1 MDFYL
6 FDEPP
11 PEYDD
16 GLDELDDF
24 DLDSDLVDSHYP
36 LFYSTAPFIAPP
48 RSTFLRKAPTT
59 LSVSNKMAAT
69 AAAAVSPL
77 SSPRLPSPPPFTEV
91 QIGPQS
97 PTVGDKGGDSQLF
110 TPLIETDDGS
120 TRRIRPGT
128 KAADMA
134 SGPPLVPLSQLDS
147 PFQLQEHL
155 KALFHNYTMPN
166 GSSTIHPITHE
177 VAVSLAHPPEGV
189 ERSLWLYELCRFL
202 TMKVN
207 NLIIAFFAEDPPCS
221 QQSCPEMRA
230 SEWQYLCAVHDP
242 PKSCCA
248 IDYCCHTL
256 DWATNILTSP
266 KYFPSRLT
274 LGSESGGGPQASMR
288 HLTNIFRRL
297 YRIFAHAWFQ
307 HRDVFRQ
314 VENTDGLYV
323 FFKTVCDVYELI
335 PQDNYTVPE
344 EAERLAASDDAA
356 EESQGRSITA
366 VVLPPEN
373 NRRISVLRNDSSST
387 TQALSLEHSGDAQAS
402 LNISTGATTRRHKHS
417 PSTGSSVSTIAEV
430 TEDHNSPSPKVEQTL
445 PKVEENAE
453 DAKSNVPAEDAE
465 KDPSTAQSEAPEN
478 NKISEKEEKASEA
491 ETTPE
496 EAAPTQE
503 EAQTTEAAE
512 PEAGKQEESETNE
525 SPSTATD
532 AAPEDQPPT
541 SEREP
546 SSGKLET
553 DFKFPITTN
562 EEKSTTESS
571 DFPTSTE
578 STATVSVVE
587 TTEEKD
593 E

>member
-1 MDFYL
+1 
-6 FDEPP
+6 
-11 PEYDD
+11 
-16 GLDELDDF
+16 
-24 DLDSDLVDSHYP
+24 
-36 LFYSTAPFIAPP
+36 
-48 RSTFLRKAPTT
+48 
-59 LSVSNKMAAT
+59 
-69 AAAAVSPL
+69 
-77 SSPRLPSPPPFTEV
+77 
-91 QIGPQS
+91 
-97 PTVGDKGGDSQLF
+97 
-110 TPLIETDDGS
+110 
-120 TRRIRPGT
+120 
-128 KAADMA
+128 
-134 SGPPLVPLSQLDS
+134 
-147 PFQLQEHL
+147 
-155 KALFHNYTMPN
+155 MPN

-177 VAVSLAHPPEGV
+177 VAVSLAHAPDGV

-344 EAERLAASDDAA
+344 EAERLAASDDTP
-356 EESQGRSITA
+356 EEPQGHSITA
-366 VVLPPEN
+366 AVLPPES
-373 NRRISVLRNDSSST
+373 NRRISVLRNDT
-387 TQALSLEHSGDAQAS
+387 AIAAPALSLDTPVDTQAS

-430 TEDHNSPSPKVEQTL
+430 TEDHSPAAKLEQSL
-445 PKVEENAE
+445 PKVEEKVE
-453 DAKSNVPAEDAE
+453 DTKNTPSEDLENEQTEATKTE
-465 KDPSTAQSEAPEN
+465 ESSGEEQKESEPVEV
-478 NKISEKEEKASEA
+478 
-491 ETTPE
+491 TPE
-496 EAAPTQE
+496 EAGQGQEGAQPTEVTEE
-503 EAQTTEAAE
+503 EAETD
-512 PEAGKQEESETNE
+512 KQEEPE
-525 SPSTATD
+525 STAPVATES
-532 AAPEDQPPT
+532 ASEEQQT
-541 SEREP
+541 SEREA
-546 SSGKLET
+546 SNGELET
-553 DFKFPITTN
+553 DFKFPA
-562 EEKSTTESS
+562 STTEEQPPSTESS
-571 DFPTSTE
+571 KTPASTE
-578 STATVSVVE
+578 STTVSVTE

-593 E
+593 D

>member
-1 MDFYL
+1 
-6 FDEPP
+6 
-11 PEYDD
+11 
-16 GLDELDDF
+16 
-24 DLDSDLVDSHYP
+24 
-36 LFYSTAPFIAPP
+36 
-48 RSTFLRKAPTT
+48 
-59 LSVSNKMAAT
+59 
-69 AAAAVSPL
+69 
-77 SSPRLPSPPPFTEV
+77 
-91 QIGPQS
+91 
-97 PTVGDKGGDSQLF
+97 
-110 TPLIETDDGS
+110 
-120 TRRIRPGT
+120 
-128 KAADMA
+128 
-134 SGPPLVPLSQLDS
+134 
-147 PFQLQEHL
+147 
-155 KALFHNYTMPN
+155 MPN

-177 VAVSLAHPPEGV
+177 VAVSLAHAPEGV

-344 EAERLAASDDAA
+344 EAERLAASDDTP
-356 EESQGRSITA
+356 EEPQGHSITA
-366 VVLPPEN
+366 AVLPPESS
-373 NRRISVLRNDSSST
+373 RRISVLRNDT
-387 TQALSLEHSGDAQAS
+387 AIAAPALSLDTPVDAQAS

-430 TEDHNSPSPKVEQTL
+430 IEDHSPAAKLEQSL

-453 DAKSNVPAEDAE
+453 DTKSTPSEEPENEQTDALKAEGGSE
-465 KDPSTAQSEAPEN
+465 EEQKESEAVEV
-478 NKISEKEEKASEA
+478 
-491 ETTPE
+491 TPE
-496 EAAPTQE
+496 EASQGEEGAQPTE
-503 EAQTTEAAE
+503 TSETEAEGEKQE
-512 PEAGKQEESETNE
+512 PEPTAPSVTESASEE
-525 SPSTATD
+525 
-532 AAPEDQPPT
+532 QQT

-546 SSGKLET
+546 SNGELET
-553 DFKFPITTN
+553 NFKFPASAA
-562 EEKSTTESS
+562 EDKPPSTESS
-571 DFPTSTE
+571 KTAAPTE
-578 STATVSVVE
+578 SSTTVSVTE

-593 E
+593 D

>member
-1 MDFYL
+1 
-6 FDEPP
+6 
-11 PEYDD
+11 
-16 GLDELDDF
+16 
-24 DLDSDLVDSHYP
+24 
-36 LFYSTAPFIAPP
+36 
-48 RSTFLRKAPTT
+48 
-59 LSVSNKMAAT
+59 
-69 AAAAVSPL
+69 
-77 SSPRLPSPPPFTEV
+77 
-91 QIGPQS
+91 
-97 PTVGDKGGDSQLF
+97 
-110 TPLIETDDGS
+110 
-120 TRRIRPGT
+120 
-128 KAADMA
+128 
-134 SGPPLVPLSQLDS
+134 
-147 PFQLQEHL
+147 
-155 KALFHNYTMPN
+155 
-166 GSSTIHPITHE
+166 
-177 VAVSLAHPPEGV
+177 
-189 ERSLWLYELCRFL
+189 
-202 TMKVN
+202 MKVN

-344 EAERLAASDDAA
+344 EAERLAASDDTP
-356 EESQGRSITA
+356 EEPQGHSITA
-366 VVLPPEN
+366 AVLPPEN
-373 NRRISVLRNDSSST
+373 NRRISVLRNDSVIT
-387 TQALSLEHSGDAQAS
+387 TPALPLETPTDAQAS

-430 TEDHNSPSPKVEQTL
+430 TEDHSPAAKLEQSL

-453 DAKSNVPAEDAE
+453 DTKPTTAEEPE
-465 KDPSTAQSEAPEN
+465 KEQSEATETGA
-478 NKISEKEEKASEA
+478 ISEGEQKESEPA
-491 ETTPE
+491 EVTPD
-496 EAAPTQE
+496 EAGQTQE
-503 EAQTTEAAE
+503 EAPPTEAAE
-512 PEAGKQEESETNE
+512 TETEAEKQEEPELTE
-525 SPSTATD
+525 SATSTSTEAVPEEQQPSF
-532 AAPEDQPPT
+532 
-541 SEREP
+541 EREP
-546 SSGKLET
+546 SNGELET
-553 DFKFPITTN
+553 GFKFPASTN
-562 EEKSTTESS
+562 EETPPATESS
-571 DFPTSTE
+571 DIPASTE
-578 STATVSVVE
+578 SPTTVSVTE

>member
-11 PEYDD
+11 EYNN
-16 GLDELDDF
+16 ELG
-24 DLDSDLVDSHYP
+24 DLDYTSGLPDSHYP
-36 LFYSTAPFIAPP
+36 LFYSTISPLFEPAPP
-48 RSTFLRKAPTT
+48 SLRKAPATI
-59 LSVSNKMAAT
+59 SVSRKMAAT
-69 AAAAVSPL
+69 AAAAVSPS

-97 PTVGDKGGDSQLF
+97 PTVGDNGGDGQF
-110 TPLIETDDGS
+110 FAPLTEMDDGS

-134 SGPPLVPLSQLDS
+134 SGPPLIPLSQLDS

-166 GSSTIHPITHE
+166 GSTTIHPITHE
-177 VAVSLAHPPEGV
+177 VAVSLSHAPEGV

-344 EAERLAASDDAA
+344 EAERLAASDDTP
-356 EESQGRSITA
+356 EEPQGHSITA
-366 VVLPPEN
+366 AVLPPEN
-373 NRRISVLRNDSSST
+373 NRRISVLRNDTAILTPTLSSDNP
-387 TQALSLEHSGDAQAS
+387 GDAQAS
-402 LNISTGATTRRHKHS
+402 LNLSTGATTRRHKHS

-430 TEDHNSPSPKVEQTL
+430 TEDHSPAAKIEQSL
-445 PKVEENAE
+445 PKVEENVE
-453 DAKSNVPAEDAE
+453 NTKSPATEESEIE
-465 KDPSTAQSEAPEN
+465 KTEAPEE
-478 NKISEKEEKASEA
+478 KSSEEEQKESDSVEPTPEKASQSEE
-491 ETTPE
+491 ETQ
-496 EAAPTQE
+496 PTE
-503 EAQTTEAAE
+503 TSETE
-512 PEAGKQEESETNE
+512 PETDKQEESEP
-525 SPSTATD
+525 SGSTASTTTEVP
-532 AAPEDQPPT
+532 PEEQPGS

-546 SSGKLET
+546 SNGELET
-553 DFKFPITTN
+553 GFKFPASTN
-562 EEKSTTESS
+562 DENSAATESS
-571 DFPTSTE
+571 DIPASTE
-578 STATVSVVE
+578 SHTTVSVVE
-587 TTEEKD
+587 TTKEKD